1 MWISSNVCHRTVAG
15 QRHSRQKPEAGL
27 RVNANGRKWGLRA
40 SMRFLWRVNRGRR
53 PGDNRAMQG
62 GGAEW
67 ILAFSWRIVYVFS
80 CEAKRHPHS
89 GQGEFQSLSG
99 YCTQNTADHPAV
111 PQMLERPEKT
121 DALLLTN
128 GIYLRAGS
136 QYVIVNILLLTEL
149 ASPSDDQKLTCL
161 LSYFDNM
168 MNYTVH
174 NSLNTN

>member
-1 MWISSNVCHRTVAG
+1 MCHKTVAG
-15 QRHSRQKPEAGL
+15 QRHWGHKPEARL
-27 RVNANGRKWGLRA
+27 RVNANGWKWGLRK

-80 CEAKRHPHS
+80 CEAWRHPH
-89 GQGEFQSLSG
+89 GYGEFQSLLG
-99 YCTQNTADHPAV
+99 YCTQNTADHPA
-111 PQMLERPEKT
+111 MLERTEKT

-136 QYVIVNILLLTEL
+136 QYAIVNILLLTEL
-149 ASPSDDQKLTCL
+149 ASPSDDQKLACFL
-161 LSYFDNM
+161 AFLDNM
-168 MNYTVH
+168 INYMMH